1 MAQRDDQHPTDG
13 YRGHDTRDQM
23 GPYADSDRQYGGPY
37 RGDNQGRRHENRD
50 PRYGGRG
57 EAGELHRNDP
67 AQASYG
73 RFGAPDV
80 RHRPSGGTSNYGR
93 QERSHNDSYG
103 YGGYGS
109 QGFNPGRDQDDRGG
123 YGSPERGYRARSPGG
138 DGRYGDDEQDR
149 GRFQGGSGGYASNT
163 GVYASSQT
171 YGGPSDQLGYGSNQG
186 GERQQGQHDSDY
198 QQWRDEQM
206 RHLDN
211 DYHAWRGERYK
222 KFSDEFGEWRRNRP
236 VGDDKRSASGTPGG
250 TTPTSIGAGPGGSN
264 TGASGSK

>member
-1 MAQRDDQHPTDG
+1 MAQHDDQHPQGG
-13 YRGHDTRDQM
+13 YRGHDRRDQM
-23 GPYADSDRQYGGPY
+23 DPYADSDRQYGGPD
-37 RGDNQGRRHENRD
+37 RGDYQGRRHENRD

-57 EAGELHRNDP
+57 EAAGLHRNDP
-67 AQASYG
+67 TQASYG

-80 RHRPSGGTSNYGR
+80 RHQPSGGTSNYGR

-103 YGGYGS
+103 YGGYA
-109 QGFNPGRDQDDRGG
+109 NH
-123 YGSPERGYRARSPGG
+123 ERGHRAHSQE
-138 DGRYGDDEQDR
+138 DHGRYGDEVQQDR

-171 YGGPSDQLGYGSNQG
+171 YGGPSDQLGYGSNQVD
-186 GERQQGQHDSDY
+186 ERQQGQHDPDY

-236 VGDDKRSASGTPGG
+236 VGDDKRSAPGTPGG
-250 TTPTSIGAGPGGSN
+250 TTSTPTSLGAGPGGSN
-264 TGASGSK
+264 TSTSGSK